1 VTPRRLQKFLL
12 TPGQHSAWT
21 NVQSGASIASGTVAA
36 DANGLLTVSNFTITT
51 SGNRLIIT
59 IDIPD
64 IPQVGIVSSSHPEGV
79 ATPNRSVSF
88 TWSVLNGVT
97 ADGFSWVLDQASG
110 TVPDTTSEGTGTSL
124 TTNNLDNGTYYLHV
138 RGHGAD
144 GWGAAD
150 HYAVV
155 VDEFEGHWR
164 EAPPLPAPAGRVVYV
179 GTASALQTALNTAQ
193 TGDTIMISNGTYTV
207 TRRYIRGKDITVR
220 GITSDPT
227 KVVLQSKTWND
238 SSAFDDY
245 DDVLRLQS
253 CTNVTI
259 AHLTIGECHSYGI
272 KMEHDVGAIRDLRI
286 YNCRFVNNGT
296 RGIKGVFASGRK
308 VQGGRVEYC
317 SFQNYKAP
325 PATWNDS
332 GNYITSVDCMQ
343 LADWTF
349 ADSYFRNIKGR
360 SGGGRGAVF
369 VWNACTNIVVERCA
383 FVGCD
388 RSIAYGNPSTPTG
401 GDPAVPHV
409 ASGIIRNNLITI
421 GADSGIELSSVA
433 GVKLLH
439 NTIWTGDPVNGMAV
453 NCPAYGVGVNGEL
466 RNNIIRGKLGGSY
479 GGLTQSGNVMGST
492 VQSSWFIDYA
502 AADLRLASNVA
513 AVTDEVTVH
522 ADCPTDWDGHFRPT
536 GAGLADVGA
545 DEYGVVY
552 FDTAPPVVSGVSC
565 GATTNSIAVSW
576 STDEAANSIV
586 RYSTTN
592 NWVTASVTQKAES
605 VMSHALTILK
615 LPSNTF
621 YYVWI
626 GAVDAAGNSR
636 ALGAPD
642 GGAATVGG
650 GAGGQTVTL
659 RQGVNSYSG
668 CIDSEIKNTSPDSN
682 YGSGTTAQVGGP
694 DAIHPEMNEW
704 RFLLDFDLA
713 GQVPA
718 GVTVT
723 SATLSVLS
731 HGAYN
736 NVVGHNVGVHALT
749 RSFNE
754 SQVTWNSAASGQ
766 AWTTVGGDYGAAL
779 GVFNVPGNTG
789 WLNYDVRTTVQDWVN
804 TPANRHGF
812 ILVHQDDW
820 KYLYVYTSENGTA
833 TNRPT
838 LVIGYSSPPP
848 VVRITSTTHADGALG
863 YASTV
868 ATMQWS
874 VVNGMTADEY
884 SRVFDRQPATVPDTV
899 SEGTG
904 VSWTT
909 NNLTSGVW
917 YLHVRAHSADGW
929 GPAAHFAVN
938 VGADPD
944 TDGDGMSDV
953 HEAIAGTSPV
963 NAADVLGFVSISL
976 LTGGNLR
983 LEWPGK
989 GQHTYFLQH
998 TPSLFRSFTN
1008 IAGAQLTP
1016 IGDGAAIFT
1025 CIPAGNTGFYRIA
1038 VE

>member
-1 VTPRRLQKFLL
+1 M
-12 TPGQHSAWT
+12 
-21 NVQSGASIASGTVAA
+21 
-36 DANGLLTVSNFTITT
+36 
-51 SGNRLIIT
+51 
-59 IDIPD
+59 
-64 IPQVGIVSSSHPEGV
+64 
-79 ATPNRSVSF
+79 
-88 TWSVLNGVT
+88 
-97 ADGFSWVLDQASG
+97 
-110 TVPDTTSEGTGTSL
+110 
-124 TTNNLDNGTYYLHV
+124 HV
-138 RGHGAD
+138 RGHSPD
-144 GWGAAD
+144 GWGDPD
-150 HYAVV
+150 HY
-155 VDEFEGHWR
+155 
-164 EAPPLPAPAGRVVYV
+164 
-179 GTASALQTALNTAQ
+179 Q
-193 TGDTIMISNGTYTV
+193 I
-207 TRRYIRGKDITVR
+207 
-220 GITSDPT
+220 
-227 KVVLQSKTWND
+227 
-238 SSAFDDY
+238 
-245 DDVLRLQS
+245 
-253 CTNVTI
+253 
-259 AHLTIGECHSYGI
+259 
-272 KMEHDVGAIRDLRI
+272 
-286 YNCRFVNNGT
+286 
-296 RGIKGVFASGRK
+296 
-308 VQGGRVEYC
+308 
-317 SFQNYKAP
+317 
-325 PATWNDS
+325 
-332 GNYITSVDCMQ
+332 
-343 LADWTF
+343 
-349 ADSYFRNIKGR
+349 
-360 SGGGRGAVF
+360 
-369 VWNACTNIVVERCA
+369 
-383 FVGCD
+383 
-388 RSIAYGNPSTPTG
+388 
-401 GDPAVPHV
+401 
-409 ASGIIRNNLITI
+409 
-421 GADSGIELSSVA
+421 
-433 GVKLLH
+433 
-439 NTIWTGDPVNGMAV
+439 
-453 NCPAYGVGVNGEL
+453 
-466 RNNIIRGKLGGSY
+466 
-479 GGLTQSGNVMGST
+479 
-492 VQSSWFIDYA
+492 
-502 AADLRLASNVA
+502 
-513 AVTDEVTVH
+513 
-522 ADCPTDWDGHFRPT
+522 
-536 GAGLADVGA
+536 
-545 DEYGVVY
+545 VVY
-552 FDTAPPVVSGVSC
+552 FDTTPPVVSGVSC
-565 GATTNSIAVSW
+565 GATTNSIIVSW

-605 VMSHALTILK
+605 VTSHALTILK

-650 GAGGQTVTL
+650 SAGGQTVTL
-659 RQGVNSYSG
+659 QQGVNSYSG
-668 CIDSEIKNTSPDSN
+668 CIDSEIKNTSPNSN

-694 DAIHPEMNEW
+694 DTIHPEMNEW

-718 GVTVT
+718 GATVT

-731 HGAYN
+731 YGAYN

-766 AWTTVGGDYGAAL
+766 AWTTAGGDYGAAL
-779 GVFNVPGNTG
+779 GVFNVAGNTG

-820 KYLYVYTSENGTA
+820 KYLFLYTSENGTA
-833 TNRPT
+833 ANRPKLT
-838 LVIGYSSPPP
+838 IGYSSAPP
-848 VVRITSTTHADGALG
+848 VVRITSTTHADGSLA

-884 SRVFDRQPATVPDTV
+884 SRVFNRQPATVPDTV

-904 VSWTT
+904 ASWTT

-917 YLHVRAHSADGW
+917 YLHVRAHSAVGW

-963 NAADVLGFVSISL
+963 NAADVLRFVSISL

-983 LEWPGK
+983 MEWPGK

-1016 IGDGAAIFT
+1016 SGDGAAIYT